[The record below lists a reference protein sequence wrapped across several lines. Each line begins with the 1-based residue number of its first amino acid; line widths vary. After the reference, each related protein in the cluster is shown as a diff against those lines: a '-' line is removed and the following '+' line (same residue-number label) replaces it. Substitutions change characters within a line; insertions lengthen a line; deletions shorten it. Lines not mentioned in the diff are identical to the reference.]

1 MEPQP
6 RQTESGKTFTR
17 LHPDSKGAGSSKKEE
32 DLMPINIEP
41 TEGGAYGYPLVYP
54 LDFELCFQGLF
65 PFQTLV
71 RLQEWQLSEQSLQT
85 Y

>member
-17 LHPDSKGAGSSKKEE
+17 LNPDSKGARSSKKEE

-41 TEGGAYGYPLVYP
+41 TERGAYGYLLVYP

-71 RLQEWQLSEQSLQT
+71 RLQECQLSEQSVQT

>member
-17 LHPDSKGAGSSKKEE
+17 LNPDSKGAGSSKKEE

-54 LDFELCFQGLF
+54 LDFELFFQGLF
-65 PFQTLV
+65 PFQTLI
-71 RLQEWQLSEQSLQT
+71 RLQEGQLSKQ
-85 Y
+85 

>member
-17 LHPDSKGAGSSKKEE
+17 LNPDSKGAGSGKKEE

-54 LDFELCFQGLF
+54 LDFELFF
-65 PFQTLV
+65 RVYFHFRP
-71 RLQEWQLSEQSLQT
+71 
-85 Y
+85 